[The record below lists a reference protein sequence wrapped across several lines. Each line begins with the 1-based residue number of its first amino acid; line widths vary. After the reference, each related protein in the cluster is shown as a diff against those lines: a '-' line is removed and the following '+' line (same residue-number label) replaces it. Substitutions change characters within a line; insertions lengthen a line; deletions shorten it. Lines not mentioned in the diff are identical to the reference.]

1 MLGRFREDD
10 EDEGYS
16 AMRWVTPTDLSN
28 MGGEAAGALDDFS
41 ELMTAARESLM
52 DAADG

>member
-1 MLGRFREDD
+1 MRLRAAAGAAIGEAI
-10 EDEGYS
+10 GS
-16 AMRWVTPTDLSN
+16 AI
-28 MGGEAAGALDDFS
+28 GAAGALDDFS